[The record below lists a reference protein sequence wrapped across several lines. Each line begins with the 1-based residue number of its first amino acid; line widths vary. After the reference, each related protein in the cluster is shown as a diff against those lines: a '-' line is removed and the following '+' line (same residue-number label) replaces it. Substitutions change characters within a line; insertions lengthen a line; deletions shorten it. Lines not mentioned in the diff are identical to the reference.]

1 MAEMLTSIAIDIG
14 ASGGRVI
21 LGQFDG
27 KQIKIEELYR
37 FPNSPI
43 RVGES
48 VYWDALYLLEEVK
61 SGLRL
66 TAREYCPEP
75 ASIGLDTWGTDFS
88 LISKNGSLV
97 DNPHSYRD
105 PRTDGM
111 MEEAFKK
118 VSRHEIYR
126 QTGVQFMQFNPLY
139 QLYSM
144 VLSESPDL
152 QIADTFLMIPDLFN
166 YWLSGEKVCEFTNA
180 TTTQFYNPVKGNWA
194 YDLLDSLNIPTR
206 IFPSIQQPATIL
218 GNLSPWM
225 QDDTGLK
232 NVPIVAV
239 ASHDTASAACAVPAS
254 HNKYAFLSSGTWSLL
269 GAEVYQPVINETGLK
284 HNLSCYGGIC
294 DTFLE
299 WKNIQALWLLQECQ
313 RTWSE
318 SGSNYSHQDL
328 INLAKASQP
337 FCAVIDS
344 DDRIFLDPGDMPS
357 KIRLFCERTH
367 QQPPQTP
374 GAIVRC
380 IFESLALK
388 YRWVF
393 ENLQKVIGE
402 QLDTIHL
409 VGGGSKNKYL
419 AQFTADATARRVL
432 AGPTE
437 ATTIGNLVAQLIALG
452 QLNSLEGAREIIRNS
467 FETDL
472 YAPQNPEIWDD
483 PYQIFLDL
491 MAG

>member
-1 MAEMLTSIAIDIG
+1 MSEILMSIAIDIG

-27 KQIKIEELYR
+27 SQIKIKELYR

-48 VYWDALYLLEEVK
+48 VYWDVLYLLKEVK
-61 SGLRL
+61 KGLRL
-66 TAREYCPEP
+66 TAKEYCPEP
-75 ASIGLDTWGTDFS
+75 VSIGLDTWGTDFS
-88 LISKNGSLV
+88 LLSENGSLV

-105 PRTDGM
+105 PRTDGI
-111 MEEAFKK
+111 MEATFQK
-118 VSRHEIYR
+118 VPRSEIYS

-139 QLYSM
+139 QLYSL

-152 QIADTFLMIPDLFN
+152 QIADTFLMVPDLFN

-180 TTTQFYNPVKGNWA
+180 TTTQFYNPVKGDWA
-194 YDLLDSLNIPTR
+194 YELLDSLNIPTR
-206 IFPSIQQPATIL
+206 IFPAIQKPATIL
-218 GNLSPWM
+218 GHLSPWM
-225 QDDTGLK
+225 QNDTGLK

-239 ASHDTASAACAVPAS
+239 ASHDTASAASAVPAS
-254 HNKYAFLSSGTWSLL
+254 HDKYAFLSSGTWSLL
-269 GAEVYQPVINETGLK
+269 GAEVNQAVINEAGLR
-284 HNLSCYGGIC
+284 HNLSCYGGVC
-294 DTFLE
+294 DTFLV

-313 RTWSE
+313 RFWAE

-328 INLAKASQP
+328 VALARIAQP
-337 FCAVIDS
+337 FSAIIDS
-344 DDRIFLDPGDMPS
+344 DDRIFLESGDMPA

-367 QQPPQTP
+367 QQPPETP
-374 GAIVRC
+374 GAVTRC

-388 YRWVF
+388 YRWVL
-393 ENLQKVIGE
+393 ENLQKVIGVE
-402 QLDTIHL
+402 LDTIHL

-419 AQFTADATARRVL
+419 AQFTADATARCVL
-432 AGPTE
+432 AGPSE
-437 ATTIGNLVAQLIALG
+437 ATAIGNLVAQLIALG
-452 QLNSLEGAREIIRNS
+452 HLDSLKDAREMIRNS
-467 FETDL
+467 FKTDR
-472 YAPQNPEIWDD
+472 YEPQDPENWNE

>member
-1 MAEMLTSIAIDIG
+1 MAETLKSLAIDIG

-27 KQIKIEELYR
+27 RQIKIEETYR
-37 FPNSPI
+37 FTNSPI

-48 VYWDALYLLEEVK
+48 VYWNVLYLLEEVK
-61 SGLRL
+61 KGLRL
-66 TAREYCPEP
+66 TAKEYCPEP

-97 DNPHSYRD
+97 DNPRSYRD
-105 PRTDGM
+105 PRTDGIM
-111 MEEAFKK
+111 DKAFQKIPR
-118 VSRHEIYR
+118 SEIYR
-126 QTGVQFMQFNPLY
+126 QTGVQFMQFNSLY

-144 VLSESPDL
+144 VVSESPDL
-152 QIADTFLMIPDLFN
+152 KIAGTFLMVPDLFN

-180 TTTQFYNPVKGNWA
+180 TTTQFYNPVKGGWA
-194 YDLLDSLNIPTR
+194 YELLESLNIPTS
-206 IFPSIQQPATIL
+206 IFPAIQQPAAVL
-218 GNLSPWM
+218 GDLSSWM
-225 QDDTGLK
+225 QNDTGLK
-232 NVPIVAV
+232 NIPIIAV

-254 HNKYAFLSSGTWSLL
+254 HDKYAFLSSGTWSLL
-269 GAEVYQPVINETGLK
+269 GAEVNQPVINEAGLK
-284 HNLSCYGGIC
+284 HNLSCYGGVC
-294 DTFLE
+294 DTFLV

-318 SGSNYSHQDL
+318 SGSNYSHRDL
-328 INLAKASQP
+328 IALARTAQP
-337 FCAVIDS
+337 FFAVIDS
-344 DDRIFLDPGDMPS
+344 DDRLFLDPGDMPS

-367 QQPPQTP
+367 QQPPETP
-374 GAIVRC
+374 GAVTRC

-393 ENLQKVIGE
+393 ENLQKVIGV

-432 AGPTE
+432 AGPSE
-437 ATTIGNLVAQLIALG
+437 ATAIGNLVTQLIALG
-452 QLNSLEGAREIIRNS
+452 QLDSLEDAREVIRNS
-467 FETDL
+467 FETDE
-472 YAPQNPEIWDD
+472 YEPINPRNWND

-491 MAG
+491 MAD